1 MHAAG
6 VTRSRRD
13 TQPLMVVK
21 CGMQNRRT
29 DPPCI
34 SRCYTLLVAVC
45 AARRRVRSARVH
57 ARRHVALERV
67 LEVSPSPFLVHPF
80 GAISLAAIAPLRAR
94 RPRRTAVQVRAA
106 LCAGRVAA
114 HRPRRRKRRLAS
126 TPAVVDVLAP
136 PPPPPP
142 ARAPRTPQ
150 PGAAWPCAA
159 AAAHRARSPHKPA
172 ACAPH
177 AACAVRFD
185 AATPTAVVPRR
196 TFVLC
201 SAGACRRPLRAALR
215 LPRLLPGGGHT
226 NARAGACAARR
237 LAPPRGVD

>member
-1 MHAAG
+1 VSHAPAD
-6 VTRSRRD
+6 RPD

-34 SRCYTLLVAVC
+34 SRSCTLPVATCTV
-45 AARRRVRSARVH
+45 RRRVPRSARVH
-57 ARRHVALERV
+57 ARRRLSLSSVAL
-67 LEVSPSPFLVHPF
+67 LEVSPSCFLSIPLAPFP
-80 GAISLAAIAPLRAR
+80 SPPSPPPRAR

-126 TPAVVDVLAP
+126 APAVIDVLP
-136 PPPPPP
+136 PPPPHARHACPNP
-142 ARAPRTPQ
+142 ALRGVGLR
-150 PGAAWPCAA
+150 CAA
-159 AAAHRARSPHKPA
+159 SHRARSPHSRRVRA
-172 ACAPH
+172 ACSLRC
-177 AACAVRFD
+177 ACLTR
-185 AATPTAVVPRR
+185 
-196 TFVLC
+196 
-201 SAGACRRPLRAALR
+201 RRPLLLYPAHSSCAAPARAGAR
-215 LPRLLPGGGHT
+215 CAQPCASPRLLPGVWHT